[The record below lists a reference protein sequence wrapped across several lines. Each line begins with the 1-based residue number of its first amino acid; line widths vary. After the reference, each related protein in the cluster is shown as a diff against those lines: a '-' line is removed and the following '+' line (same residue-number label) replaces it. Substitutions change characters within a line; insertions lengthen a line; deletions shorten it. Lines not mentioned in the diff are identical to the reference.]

1 MNKRASKILALFLVI
16 QTTMSVMAPVAYAN
30 DATMLEPLI
39 EPNTKTYKVD
49 VVSDKPSWFGSHYEG
64 KYINFDAYYNTICK
78 EGVDSGKLS
87 IDKLGKDPT
96 LCTRLNSATN
106 GSTEFPAEGYDFF
119 LKAEGY
125 ASGGTLVTDD
135 NKMETIMSSETDSFA
150 GKKNDFVQ
158 GQDDGMKVL
167 TFPSKHG
174 GGAEDVTQA
183 ETDYAIEI
191 GNTLSANL
199 NTLLASVNG
208 GKKFVSV
215 SELINKSILIRPTS
229 HGYTLLDTG
238 KDAGYV
244 IVYGT
249 KDGWNNKYVFESA
262 ASPSAPTSGTFGKNT
277 LSTAGYPNV
286 DDDGNLLAYVIPTT
300 QDSLSY
306 GGVQIANMD
315 FDAIASFVW
324 AMPKGY
330 AKIDGIDSSLKFTND
345 SHTQYTYVT
354 EGNDV
359 PWITI
364 HHLTM
369 YANNAYKN
377 FNISIDTKTSGT
389 DSGNWF
395 MTIIVQFFQELMHGL
410 RTILGLS
417 DMYTLVYN
425 KGVRGSSTYNYG
437 AMSDAWWTVVLR
449 YHIIFQSLA
458 WFLIICGFIK
468 VLIDLNLSTV
478 NPGKR
483 MSVFQTVERFIV
495 VGFLLVTII
504 PIVQFLLNM
513 NSSIVNIFA
522 SQTDPNTTEAP
533 VIASLA
539 GLVLQFAYFGICVY
553 INFTYIMRSIIIGI
567 LVVTAPFFIASM
579 AFSQNN
585 KQLFEMWSKE
595 LLANI
600 FMQSVHAFS
609 LAFLTNLVTTGG
621 GLENLVV
628 SYSIIPLTELVRNLI
643 FQGAGSHAS
652 SLGMAAGSK
661 FLNTAQSLGKG
672 AANIAAGAALGKI
685 AGGQEDGDKGAAGAG
700 QGSGSGNKGGETG
713 NVAALSGAIS
723 GKMSAIK
730 GGIDAAGKANGGL
743 TGKQQLARAGASALQ
758 GGLAMANV
766 VGGAMDMAMDM
777 AGAEMTGRTDGY
789 KSVGSKAA
797 DVGAAGISAAR
808 HTASAAAHTGAA
820 AGTAGAHK
828 FAQSNPNAAAKIASA
843 GQSFQNSAN
852 AAADNLDA
860 AGLHGKADIAR
871 GVGAA
876 IGAAGGF
883 AQKTGQIY
891 DNASAGKSAHLPS
904 TVRTDA
910 RTGETVAGF
919 KGGEGQSFTADPQ
932 TGGLTHRLNSSA
944 ISTMTNASNSGQSA
958 GFYQDVQAI
967 ANQSE
972 GWKDIQDHYGKQGIA
987 IQADGNNGAAI
998 TYNKAYMHNAGVK
1011 SMSASRDG
1019 KSAFVR
1025 TQGAPAAS
1033 FAPTSARFV
1042 PPATP
1047 ADPAP
1052 VPNPNPT
1059 NN

>member
-125 ASGGTLVTDD
+125 ASGGTLITDD

-183 ETDYAIEI
+183 ETDYAIKV

-306 GGVQIANMD
+306 GGVQIAKMD

-730 GGIDAAGKANGGL
+730 GGIDAAGKAQGGL
-743 TGKQQLARAGASALQ
+743 TGGQKAAKAALSVGQGAMS
-758 GGLAMANV
+758 MASV

-797 DVGAAGISAAR
+797 EVGASGIKAVGHTADAAGQTVGAAAHAPIAAFGRSEAGQNMAAKGAFQHMHAQQKIDSNPGKANVGAHLAQGVAAAR
-808 HTASAAAHTGAA
+808 MYA
-820 AGTAGAHK
+820 
-828 FAQSNPNAAAKIASA
+828 
-843 GQSFQNSAN
+843 AN
-852 AAADNLDA
+852 AADA
-860 AGLHGKADIAR
+860 KGN
-871 GVGAA
+871 
-876 IGAAGGF
+876 
-883 AQKTGQIY
+883 AQGQ
-891 DNASAGKSAHLPS
+891 GHLPTS
-904 TVRTDA
+904 VRTDA

-944 ISTMTNASNSGQSA
+944 ISGMTNSANSGQSA
-958 GFYQDVQAI
+958 GFYQDVQQI
-967 ANQSE
+967 ANRE
-972 GWKDIQDHYGKQGIA
+972 GNWEAVQDHYGSQGIS
-987 IQADGNNGAAI
+987 IQADAQGGAAI
-998 TYNKAYMHNAGVK
+998 TYTRNYMHNAGVK
-1011 SMSASRDG
+1011 SMSSSKDG

-1033 FAPTSARFV
+1033 FAPTTARFT
-1042 PPATP
+1042 PP
-1047 ADPAP
+1047 
-1052 VPNPNPT
+1052 PT
-1059 NN
+1059 NFTPPKTEEQAPRPNNPANN